1 MFQKH
6 SCLGKDGNN
15 VSGQGCKS
23 CPFYDEIDAILGN
36 RAASEPQIVLQSG
49 TATETGTATR
59 PEIESAGN
67 PFEEEEREEAVPL
80 QDNLIEELQSGI
92 IVLFLNL
99 NSDYVYIV

>member
-1 MFQKH
+1 M
-6 SCLGKDGNN
+6 KDGNN
-15 VSGQGCKS
+15 VSGQGRKS

-92 IVLFLNL
+92 QCFQLSLATFVVFATT
-99 NSDYVYIV
+99 